1 MESLFAPVQEKAKA
15 GQFMVPG
22 GYEVLKG
29 EIEKIE
35 KNYLKMQDKE
45 DLGPQF
51 KDVLLRF
58 QQAEVIQHSN

>member
-1 MESLFAPVQEKAKA
+1 MESLFEPVQEKAKA
-15 GQFMVPG
+15 GRFMVPG
-22 GYEVLKG
+22 GYKILKA
-29 EIEKIE
+29 EIEEIE
-35 KNYLKMQDKE
+35 KNYLKRQDKE